1 MTDQQLENIIAIEEH
16 SILLNAVPP
25 GHNNN
30 YMCSTLDRLMPIN
43 RINNKLLAPIFN
55 THKVNVTGYALIFN
69 DTMTLDNLMDAYKDI
84 HAGDIF
90 LNTVPDAV
98 LDYKITTCF
107 VNSIEGQLTIPGFTL
122 LEDKRIDACFEQARR
137 NARQSGILMDI
148 EEEFIISKFY
158 ISEDNTE
165 IIRIVNYHVPNRP
178 SRILKFNL
186 ISGSNFSSPEAHIL
200 LAMLPVFFI
209 ELKKLL
215 SQEELELFRV
225 LAEPFNLNST
235 AAKNRLRAVYGTPQY
250 LERIQLFEQKR
261 ILESFKSRRL
271 IRIDNR
277 LSNIKDTIARVV
289 SDLNSYEAQL
299 QELNLEKQFVT
310 YQAEEADEHLMYV
323 LKHPYVKNYSMID
336 STVLVLTTRTPLSMW
351 DPEHATIF
359 RRNLHCMVTENTQ
372 EKYYKYIECFF
383 DKILIAQEA
392 TYYMQGKIF
401 INLEDLDSRYRN
413 REDVN
418 NNKHIQLM
426 LDLQAGYNPHIEH
439 YGCLGTHQVEIN
451 KAKQS
456 KNIVMLLEALLNPLK
471 NWNLTDGAVM
481 SNAMRH
487 MFPILID
494 NNIKCIEYDNQMY
507 SLTEFYDL
515 INVPTV
521 EEGETNE

>member
-1 MTDQQLENIIAIEEH
+1 MTDQQLETIIATEEH
-16 SILLNAVPP
+16 DIMLNAVLP
-25 GHNNN
+25 GHDPHYVCN
-30 YMCSTLDRLMPIN
+30 TLDRGMTIN

-69 DTMTLDNLMDAYKDI
+69 DTMTLDNLMDKYKEI

-90 LNTVPDAV
+90 LNRMPDAV

-107 VNSIEGQLTIPGFTL
+107 VNSIEGPLIIPGFTL
-122 LEDKRIDACFEQARR
+122 LEDKRIDACFEQARH
-137 NARQSGILMDI
+137 NARQSGILMHI

-165 IIRIVNYHVPNRP
+165 IIRIVNYHVPNRL
-178 SRILKFNL
+178 SRTSEFDL
-186 ISGSNFSSPEAHIL
+186 ISGSNFISPEAHIL

-209 ELKKLL
+209 ELKELL

-235 AAKNRLRAVYGTPQY
+235 AAKNRLRAVYGTPPY
-250 LERIQLFEQKR
+250 LERLQLFEQKR
-261 ILESFKSRRL
+261 ILESFKTRRL
-271 IRIDNR
+271 TRIDNR
-277 LSNIKDTIARVV
+277 LSSIKDTIAHAV
-289 SDLNSYEAQL
+289 STLNEYETQL
-299 QELNLEKQFVT
+299 QELNLEKQFIT
-310 YQAEEADEHLMYV
+310 YQDEEADEHIMYV
-323 LKHPYVKNYSMID
+323 LKHPYVKNYSIKD
-336 STVLVLTTRTPLSMW
+336 SIVLVLTTRTPLSMW
-351 DPEHATIF
+351 DPEHATIL
-359 RRNLHCMVTENTQ
+359 RRNLHRMVTANTQ

-392 TYYMQGKIF
+392 TYYMQGKVF
-401 INLEDLDSRYRN
+401 INLEDLDSGYRN
-413 REDVN
+413 RENVHN
-418 NNKHIQLM
+418 NEHIHLM
-426 LDLQAGYNPHIEH
+426 LDFQAGYNPHIEH
-439 YGCLGTHQVEIN
+439 YGCLGTHKVEIN

-456 KNIVMLLEALLNPLK
+456 KNIVLLLEALLNPLK

-481 SNAMRH
+481 SYAMH
-487 MFPILID
+487 DMFPILIN

-515 INVPTV
+515 INTPIV